1 MVALAT
7 GPSGGRVLLATGR
20 PACPCYPSQRARPAW
35 SVAGYEVET
44 SKTMPNIGPFELIVI
59 LVILW
64 LLGYFGRGRI
74 SAPALSGNWI
84 HTLLVIVVILVVLRL
99 LRLI

>member
-1 MVALAT
+1 L
-7 GPSGGRVLLATGR
+7 GL
-20 PACPCYPSQRARPAW
+20 
-35 SVAGYEVET
+35 
-44 SKTMPNIGPFELIVI
+44 IELIIVI

-84 HTLLVIVVILVVLRL
+84 HTLLVLVVILVILRL
-99 LRLI
+99 LGLL